1 MAAEASSAGSR
12 HFKAHRF
19 GLTGIDQLSRVV
31 GNMDMRD
38 AERCQCI
45 EDRVDVG
52 LRRGPACRVS
62 GARTITC
69 WRVGYWAVGS
79 QWLNRESRMGFMARP
94 HQWRG
99 AREALALAKIDRDR
113 VADFDCGVVHR
124 HGDDELVVTRV
135 SPSHYLNQDL
145 GTVWLDK

>member
-79 QWLNRESRMGFMARP
+79 QWLNRESKMGSRWPARIS
-94 HQWRG
+94 G
-99 AREALALAKIDRDR
+99 A
-113 VADFDCGVVHR
+113 VHVKLLLWPR
-124 HGDDELVVTRV
+124 STGIASPTLIAAVSLSTVTAMMN
-135 SPSHYLNQDL
+135 LL
-145 GTVWLDK
+145 